1 MDMSQPPGEAHR
13 PDADGRAA
21 IEISRVSKQF
31 HDGEGGVVEAIRST
45 SLDIA
50 EGDFVAIVGPSGCGK
65 STLLNMLGG
74 FDSPSSG
81 QILVDGKAIAGPDI
95 QRGMVFQDYALFP
108 WLSVLDN
115 VTFGLKKSHSR
126 SEARDEAM
134 KWLELVGLKDFARKQ
149 PKHLSGG
156 MKQRVAIARTFATD
170 PRVILMDEPFGAL
183 DALTRRFL
191 QQQLLKIWREHRKT
205 VVFITHSVQEAVYL
219 ANRVV
224 IMTARPGRIKLDE
237 KIELAHPRKVTDPA
251 FRDTE
256 ARIFEAL
263 DEELAK
269 TFSLETS
276 DGHAD

>member
-1 MDMSQPPGEAHR
+1 MELSKEIGTAV
-13 PDADGRAA
+13 AA
-21 IEISRVSKQF
+21 PAIRIDKVSRHF
-31 HDGEGGVVEAIRST
+31 HDAQGEFVEALRST
-45 SLDIA
+45 SLDIS

-81 QILVDGKAIAGPDI
+81 QITLDGQPISGPDMD
-95 QRGMVFQDYALFP
+95 RGMVFQDYALFP
-108 WLSVLDN
+108 WLSVLEN
-115 VTFGLKKSHSR
+115 VMFGLRRSHSR
-126 SEARDEAM
+126 EDALATARR
-134 KWLELVGLKDFARKQ
+134 WLDLVGLAEFERKSPRQ
-149 PKHLSGG
+149 LSGG
-156 MKQRVAIARTFATD
+156 MKQRVAIARTFATN

-219 ANRVV
+219 ATRVV
-224 IMTARPGRIKLDE
+224 ILTARPGQVKLDE
-237 KIELAHPRKVTDPA
+237 RVDLEHPRRISDPR
-251 FRDTE
+251 FRDLE

-269 TFSLETS
+269 TFKLEAS
-276 DGHAD
+276 DGYAD

>member
-1 MDMSQPPGEAHR
+1 MEMNPQTTPTGPATGGVH
-13 PDADGRAA
+13 A
-21 IEISRVSKQF
+21 IEIARVSKVF
-31 HDGEGGVVEAIRST
+31 DDGDGGAVEAIRST
-45 SLDIA
+45 SLDVA

-74 FDSPSSG
+74 FDCPSSG
-81 QILVDGKAIAGPDI
+81 QVRVAGRSIAGPDI

-115 VTFGLKKSHSR
+115 VMFGLRKTHTR
-126 SEARDEAM
+126 SEARDAAM
-134 KWLELVGLKDFARKQ
+134 NWLELVGLRDFAGKHPKQ
-149 PKHLSGG
+149 LSGG

-191 QQQLLKIWREHRKT
+191 QQQLLKIWSDHRKT

-237 KIELAHPRKVTDPA
+237 KIVLPHPRKITDRQ

-263 DEELAK
+263 DVELAK
-269 TFSLETS
+269 TFSV
-276 DGHAD
+276 DGSNGNAD

>member
-1 MDMSQPPGEAHR
+1 MKTSEQAVTRTPAP
-13 PDADGRAA
+13 A
-21 IEISRVSKQF
+21 IRIDKVSRHF
-31 HDGEGGVVEAIRST
+31 HDAQGEFVEALRST

-74 FDSPSSG
+74 FDHPSSG
-81 QILVDGKAIAGPDI
+81 RITLDGQLISGPDI
-95 QRGMVFQDYALFP
+95 DRGMVFQDYALFP

-115 VTFGLKKSHSR
+115 VMFGLRHTQSR
-126 SEARDEAM
+126 EDARAIARQ
-134 KWLELVGLKDFARKQ
+134 WLDLVGLADFERKSPRQ
-149 PKHLSGG
+149 LSGG
-156 MKQRVAIARTFATD
+156 MKQRVAIARTFATN

-219 ANRVV
+219 ATRVV
-224 IMTARPGRIKLDE
+224 ILTARPGQVKLDE
-237 KIELAHPRKVTDPA
+237 RVDLEHPRQINDPK
-251 FRDTE
+251 FRDLET
-256 ARIFEAL
+256 RIFDAL

-269 TFSLETS
+269 TFKLEAS
-276 DGHAD
+276 DGYAD